1 MSDTFIE
8 KTLQDLFP
16 NLQLW
21 LTAQE
26 KTLYFALRLRGFL
39 LKNPT
44 NSNF

>member
-16 NLQLW
+16 NLQLL

-26 KTLYFALRLRGFL
+26 KILYFALRLRGFF
-39 LKNPT
+39 LKNST
-44 NSNF
+44 YGNF